1 MVQSLPSM
9 EVFYSLEVS
18 SESWLIQKGISMVN
32 KTMYINSM
40 DLCLI

>member
-32 KTMYINSM
+32 KTMFINSM